1 MQEISRLP
9 EDLLGSVQ
17 QNSRL
22 CKFCPE
28 HLVVHRVNVTVK
40 VKVKFSRYRP
50 EEVLGDPER

>member
-28 HLVVHRVNVTVK
+28 HLVVHRINVTVK
-40 VKVKFSRYRP
+40 IKVQVKVKVSRYRP
-50 EEVLGDPER
+50 E